1 MEQNGNENEQI
12 NSPGPIRRRRWTDDE
27 KMAIVQECAEPGS
40 TVYAVSKKHGIP
52 TNQIYQWRKLFEISD
67 SSRSAATALS
77 LVDECRKTLT
87 KIERLDRIGQM
98 IMEKLADEIRK
109 NKITSYNASIAVS
122 SLVTGLT
129 KLSELSF
136 NTLDR
141 IAQIQASDETEKDTS
156 QFSFAEERE
165 AERLCVELVRMKI
178 AQRKRSDSTDL

>member
-1 MEQNGNENEQI
+1 MKQEHNEKEK
-12 NSPGPIRRRRWTDDE
+12 GTAARRRWTADQ
-27 KMAIVQECAEPGS
+27 KMAIVKECAEPGS

-52 TNQIYQWRKLFEISD
+52 TNQIYQWRKLSEVSD
-67 SSRSAATALS
+67 SSRSAATDLS
-77 LVDECRKTLT
+77 LIDECHKTLT

-122 SLVTGLT
+122 SLVTGAT

-136 NTLDR
+136 STLDR
-141 IAQIQASDETEKDTS
+141 IAQFEASDGVENDADEFT
-156 QFSFAEERE
+156 FAEERE

-178 AQRKRSDSTDL
+178 AQRKKCDSTDL